1 MSTSRPGRR
10 GTTCYKNIST
20 LLQKYFQVRPGGQP
34 GPAEAVPVQP
44 DLQQPDGR
52 GPDPSQVSDQPSRSR
67 VQKLSLGLQFY
78 ILNFT
83 LHNIRYFVGGAEGL
97 KGFFMT

>member
-1 MSTSRPGRR
+1 MNFSFGAGAAPAAGGSTGFSFGSTPAA
-10 GTTCYKNIST
+10 TTTTATGSS
-20 LLQKYFQVRPGGQP
+20 FSFRVS
-34 GPAEAVPVQP
+34 
-44 DLQQPDGR
+44 
-52 GPDPSQVSDQPSRSR
+52 DPSQVSDQPSRSR

>member
-10 GTTCYKNIST
+10 GRTCYKNISY

-34 GPAEAVPVQP
+34 GPVEAVPVQP

-52 GPDPSQVSDQPSRSR
+52 GPDPAQVSDQPSSHR
-67 VQKLSLGLQFY
+67 LCPL
-78 ILNFT
+78 
-83 LHNIRYFVGGAEGL
+83 
-97 KGFFMT
+97 